1 MTMITTPSTE
11 RDISAAQKRVMRA
24 WTKLESRRDRLIA
37 HLQDVDKEM
46 NAMNPLVELMFNRRA
61 A

>member
-1 MTMITTPSTE
+1 MITTPSTE